1 MGSRGKARG
10 LMAVVGKVAR
20 VREEPKGAAADGG
33 EADGEGDAGE
43 GGAAEEGFHADRGKE
58 FNKKTS

>member
-1 MGSRGKARG
+1 
-10 LMAVVGKVAR
+10 MAVVGKVAR